1 MTVYQFVKW
10 FVFGPI
16 THLLCRFE
24 VSGQENLPKEGGY
37 ILASNHLKWYDPVLL
52 AVWWPVQV
60 SFAAKIQLYRVPG
73 LRWLMVHT
81 EQIPLERER
90 ASSPG
95 VFRELLKQAQER
107 MNRGLVFGLFPEG
120 TRSKDG
126 QLGAFRRGAFRIASA
141 SKRPVVPV
149 GISYVRR
156 GPRLVM
162 RIAIGEP
169 VESSGHSARDLTS
182 DLERRIAALSGQELA
197 SDHAD

>member
-1 MTVYQFVKW
+1 MTVYWFVKW
-10 FVFGPI
+10 FVFGPVA
-16 THLLCRFE
+16 HLLCRFE
-24 VSGQENLPKEGGY
+24 VSGRENLPKEGGY

-60 SFAAKIQLYRVPG
+60 SFAAKIQLYKVPG
-73 LRWLMVHT
+73 LRWPMVHT

-90 ASSPG
+90 AANPG

-126 QLGAFRRGAFRIASA
+126 QLGAFRRGAIVIASA
-141 SKRPVVPV
+141 SNRPIVPV
-149 GISYVRR
+149 GISYMRR

-162 RIAIGEP
+162 RITIGEP
-169 VESSGHSARDLTS
+169 VESSGHSVRDLTG
-182 DLERRIAALSGQELA
+182 DLERRIAALSGQTFA
-197 SDHAD
+197 SSQTD